1 MRSPM
6 KTLFTQALGFST
18 PWRVVSVDFKPGE
31 GLIAFQ
37 VESTAKRATCP
48 VCGAGDQ
55 PIRDGL
61 PLGHAEGCSELDE
74 AVDCPMQ

>member
-6 KTLFTQALGFST
+6 QTLFTQALGFST

-55 PIRDGL
+55 PFVM
-61 PLGHAEGCSELDE
+61 GCRWDTLKD
-74 AVDCPMQ
+74 AANWTKR